1 MKLCLEKRP
10 GRFLAE
16 AAASEMGLLKATV
29 ATFQPVSGV
38 K

>member
-1 MKLCLEKRP
+1 MPREEA
-10 GRFLAE
+10 GRLPTE
-16 AAASEMGLLKATV
+16 AAALEMGLLKATV